1 MRTRAPPTPRC
12 DACPLRLRHLG
23 TRGRDFDRVVALAGN
38 PNVGK
43 STLFNALTGLKQHVG
58 NWPGKTVAR
67 AEGGFEVG
75 GERIKVVDLPGTY
88 SLLAYSPE
96 EQIARDFLLFGGADA
111 TVVLVDATALERNL
125 NLVLQILQI
134 TGRVVVALNLMDEAR
149 RRGIGIDHR
158 ALARELGVPVVPL
171 VARTGEGIAPLLAA
185 LIDTAAERGDVPT
198 RPVRLEAQLGDA
210 TAALSEVLGA
220 AFPTLA
226 NRRWVA
232 LRLLDGDPRV
242 REGLAAGELL
252 QEGAPVGTGELE
264 PVLAEVERLRVGLG
278 PEARDRLVESLFR
291 EAEGIAT
298 RVIESP
304 GIGAQTF
311 QARLDRVL
319 TSRLWGPLVMVG
331 GLALVFWITIVGA
344 NVPSSMLFAGTFT
357 LGHWG
362 KAAFEA
368 LQAPWWLTGFVW
380 DGVYRGLAWVV
391 SVMLPPMAIF
401 FPLFT
406 LLEDL
411 GYLPR
416 VAFNLDGLFRRAGA
430 HGKQALTMAMGLG
443 CNAAGVVAA
452 RVIESPRER
461 LIAILTNNFM
471 PCNGRWPT
479 LIVIASVLVA
489 AAFSPGVA
497 SMVAAGA
504 VIGVT
509 LIGAAV
515 TLGVSWLLSRTV
527 LRGVASTFFLELPPF
542 RRPDV
547 WRILYTSFIDR
558 TLFVL
563 WRAVVMA
570 APAGGLIWLLANVHV
585 GDTSLALHMQRALE
599 PFGWAVG
606 LDGAILLAYLVAI
619 PANEIVLPT
628 LIMVYTGAGMM
639 VEVEGLA
646 DLRTVLV
653 AGAGWTLLTAV
664 NLMLFSV
671 LHNPC
676 STTIWTIWS
685 ETRSVKWTALATILP
700 LAVAFSVVAG
710 VTWLA
715 RALAFA

>member
-1 MRTRAPPTPRC
+1 MRAPAPAARPC
-12 DACPLRLRHLG
+12 EGCPLRLRHLG
-23 TRGRDFDRVVALAGN
+23 ARGQDFDHVVALAGN

-67 AEGGFEVG
+67 AEGGFEIG
-75 GERIKVVDLPGTY
+75 GARLKVVDLPGTY

-96 EQIARDFLLFGGADA
+96 EEIARDFLLFGRADA
-111 TVVLVDATALERNL
+111 TIVLIDATALERNL

-134 TGRVVVALNLMDEAR
+134 TSRVVVALNLMDEAR
-149 RRGIGIDHR
+149 RRGIVIDHR
-158 ALARELGVPVVPL
+158 ALARELGVPVVPI
-171 VARTGEGIAPLLAA
+171 VARTGEGIATLLATLLETVA
-185 LIDTAAERGDVPT
+185 DRGQAPA
-198 RPVRLEAQLGDA
+198 RPVPLEPQLEAA
-210 TAALSEVLGA
+210 TAAVSEALHA

-226 NRRWVA
+226 SRRWVA

-242 REGLAAGELL
+242 REGLAGGELL
-252 QEGAPVGTGELE
+252 GEAGPARPGALD
-264 PVLAEVERLRVGLG
+264 PVLAEAERLRVGLG

-291 EAEGIAT
+291 EAEGIAG
-298 RVIESP
+298 RVVQSP
-304 GIGAQTF
+304 GIGARSF

-344 NVPSSMLFAGTFT
+344 NVPSAMLFKGTFA

-362 KAAFEA
+362 RAAFEA
-368 LQAPWWLTGFVW
+368 LQAPWWLTGFLW

-416 VAFNLDGLFRRAGA
+416 VAFNLDGLFRRVGA

-479 LIVIASVLVA
+479 LIVIASALVA

-509 LIGAAV
+509 LVGLVV
-515 TLGVSWLLSRTV
+515 TLVVSWLLSKTV
-527 LRGVASTFFLELPPF
+527 LRGVSSTFFLELPPF

-547 WRILYTSFIDR
+547 LRILYTSFIDR

-570 APAGGLIWLLANVHV
+570 APAGGLIWLLANVQAGGV
-585 GDTSLALHMQRALE
+585 SLAQRVQQALE
-599 PFGWAVG
+599 PFGWVVG
-606 LDGAILLAYLVAI
+606 LDGAILLAYIVAI

-639 VEVEGLA
+639 VEVEGLG

-685 ETRSVKWTALATILP
+685 ETRSLKWTALATVLP
-700 LAVAFSVVAG
+700 LLVAFVAVAG
-710 VTWLA
+710 VTWVA
-715 RALAFA
+715 RALQLA